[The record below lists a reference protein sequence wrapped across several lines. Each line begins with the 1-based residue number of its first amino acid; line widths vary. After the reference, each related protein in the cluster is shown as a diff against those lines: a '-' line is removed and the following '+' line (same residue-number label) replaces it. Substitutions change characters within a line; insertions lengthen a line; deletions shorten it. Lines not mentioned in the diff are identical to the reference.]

1 VLAPFK
7 IATNMSITAAENTR
21 PLSSR
26 NDDIAINGTSNPSQ
40 RHEVASPVSVQTLR
54 ILAVREKM
62 QAGEVPRMY
71 QFGEFEVADGEVRRQ
86 GVKIKLNDK
95 PHQVLCILLERAG
108 SLVTRDELRQRLWT
122 SDTFVDFDANL
133 NTALS
138 TLRHA
143 LGDSAEN
150 PIFIETVPRQ
160 GYRFTAPVHVISP
173 ELRPAAK
180 PVEQIPETQP
190 HFVPRLA
197 RDPDQRI
204 HWSKVVAVAAL
215 FIAVLGAGIWLASS
229 KLRPKPVAT
238 AKITILV
245 TPFENLSGDAAQDYL
260 SDGLTD
266 EMITR
271 LGQIAPGRVT
281 VIPRSTSM
289 RYKHTQKSIEQIVGE
304 CRPDYILEGSLRRQ
318 TDRVRITVQL
328 FKAGEKGSMWTEAYD
343 RDARDLLVIQEE
355 VADRVAHSVS
365 LELPIAARL

>member
-1 VLAPFK
+1 MH
-7 IATNMSITAAENTR
+7 IDAAESDR
-21 PLSSR
+21 KLPSGLVDPGAS
-26 NDDIAINGTSNPSQ
+26 DASNPGQGGEGENS
-40 RHEVASPVSVQTLR
+40 SLPVHTLR
-54 ILAVREKM
+54 ILAMRQKMQVRE
-62 QAGEVPRMY
+62 VSRMY

-86 GVKIKLNDK
+86 GVKIKLNEK
-95 PHQVLCILLERAG
+95 PYQVLCVLLERAG

-160 GYRFTAPVHVISP
+160 GYRFTAPVNSIAP
-173 ELRPAAK
+173 DLK
-180 PVEQIPETQP
+180 PVLIDAKTINERIPVGSRAAE
-190 HFVPRLA
+190 HNERNIGVSKFIVVAAGFVALLLLGIWIAYPRLE
-197 RDPDQRI
+197 RKPM
-204 HWSKVVAVAAL
+204 AA
-215 FIAVLGAGIWLASS
+215 G
-229 KLRPKPVAT
+229 
-238 AKITILV
+238 KITILV
-245 TPFENLSGDAAQDYL
+245 TPFENLSGDSSQDYL

-271 LGQIAPGRVT
+271 LGQVSPAHLT

-289 RYKHTQKSIEQIVGE
+289 HYKHTQKSIDQIVDE
-304 CRPDYILEGSLRRQ
+304 CRPDYILEGGLRRQ
-318 TDRVRITVQL
+318 NDRVRITVQL

-343 RDARDLLVIQEE
+343 RDARDLLIIQEE

-365 LELPIAARL
+365 LELPIAARLQALAR